1 MRSRKLN
8 ITPRVI
14 VTHVESWIFF
24 LSIIVEIYK
33 KICKRTIVHKF
44 DTLRKASV
52 VEDVVTHKDL
62 QEGDMIVHP
71 GI

>member
-24 LSIIVEIYK
+24 INYRQNLQK
-33 KICKRTIVHKF
+33 DLQKPIVHKF

>member
-14 VTHVESWIFF
+14 VTHVESWIYFINYRQN
-24 LSIIVEIYK
+24 LQ

-44 DTLRKASV
+44 DTLRKAFV
-52 VEDVVTHKDL
+52 VEDAVTHKDL